1 MQNDG
6 TIRCRAYLWPLG
18 DKKGWVV
25 VCRDNPDSTTLCNFE
40 VQATDTPAKIEEMK
54 AWAANNGGT
63 DIQELVNGYKADSKP
78 KPGVTSDA
86 VTRMSDLQWADVA
99 VIGISFDLGA
109 NDRAKLVRS

>member
-1 MQNDG
+1 M
-6 TIRCRAYLWPLG
+6 LG
-18 DKKGWVV
+18 FAEK
-25 VCRDNPDSTTLCNFE
+25 LAE
-40 VQATDTPAKIEEMK
+40 TPAKIEEMK